1 MNLMLVSGASSRSGH
16 ILCRHVVSSL
26 VLVLVL
32 GLGLFGLKVG
42 FWNVVELIMR
52 NLKGR
57 ILECR

>member
-1 MNLMLVSGASSRSGH
+1 M
-16 ILCRHVVSSL
+16 SSL